1 MMGGRD
7 ELERLFEPRTG
18 DGVRRRRTHAVTAGA
33 RRPPV
38 LSPSAAGAQST
49 RRTGGHDRRG
59 LPTDHHEGTGEVPG
73 TPTPVKRDRENRS

>member
-18 DGVRRRRTHAVTAGA
+18 DGVRRRRTHAVTADA

-38 LSPSAAGAQST
+38 LSPSEAVAQPP
-49 RRTGGHDRRG
+49 RRTGGDGRRG
-59 LPTDHHEGTGEVPG
+59 PTTRPPRGDGKGT
-73 TPTPVKRDRENRS
+73 RDADTGKA